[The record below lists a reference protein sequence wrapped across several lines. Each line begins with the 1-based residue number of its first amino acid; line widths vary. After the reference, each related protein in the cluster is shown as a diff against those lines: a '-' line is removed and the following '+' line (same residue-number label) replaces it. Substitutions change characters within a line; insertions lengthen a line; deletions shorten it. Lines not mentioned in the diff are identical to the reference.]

1 MYFRNPSSVFGAY
14 TLDVIAST
22 GFGVDIDS
30 QKNPDSEFVK
40 NAKKFFNITFNPL
53 LLMICKFLNEYPC
66 VYDFCWRRGWGG
78 ECVRMGRWR
87 DSFFYTILFW
97 KFNFFIYLFL
107 LRRTKSGKIALYKKR
122 KHDKFS
128 IIKLAKYAC
137 WVLVKGFLVK
147 SVLYKCRIFFSLTVM
162 FPKIDAL
169 FDLLGISPL
178 NRRNIMGFF
187 RSVASQA
194 VTFRKEDSSVRD
206 LCEISWREIVLYAI
220 LWDIRKGDSSVLCE
234 IS

>member
-87 DSFFYTILFW
+87 DIFFTLFY
-97 KFNFFIYLFL
+97 FGNSISLYIYFYWDEQKVAKLHFTKNVNMISFL
-107 LRRTKSGKIALYKKR
+107 L
-122 KHDKFS
+122 
-128 IIKLAKYAC
+128 
-137 WVLVKGFLVK
+137 
-147 SVLYKCRIFFSLTVM
+147 
-162 FPKIDAL
+162 
-169 FDLLGISPL
+169 
-178 NRRNIMGFF
+178 
-187 RSVASQA
+187 
-194 VTFRKEDSSVRD
+194 
-206 LCEISWREIVLYAI
+206 
-220 LWDIRKGDSSVLCE
+220 
-234 IS
+234 

>member
-1 MYFRNPSSVFGAY
+1 MCVWF
-14 TLDVIAST
+14 
-22 GFGVDIDS
+22 
-30 QKNPDSEFVK
+30 
-40 NAKKFFNITFNPL
+40 L
-53 LLMICKFLNEYPC
+53 LKAGLGEENVLE
-66 VYDFCWRRGWGG
+66 WGG
-78 ECVRMGRWR
+78 EEIVFFTLFFFGK
-87 DSFFYTILFW
+87 SFFLY
-97 KFNFFIYLFL
+97 IYFYWDEQKVAKLHF
-107 LRRTKSGKIALYKKR
+107 TKKR

>member
-1 MYFRNPSSVFGAY
+1 MFSVPTPWTSLPPLALVWTLTHRKIRTASLWKMPRNSSTLPSTHFYWWYVSFLMSIHVCMIFIEG
-14 TLDVIAST
+14 
-22 GFGVDIDS
+22 GV
-30 QKNPDSEFVK
+30 
-40 NAKKFFNITFNPL
+40 
-53 LLMICKFLNEYPC
+53 
-66 VYDFCWRRGWGG
+66 WGG

-206 LCEISWREIVLYAI
+206 LCEISGREIVLYVI
-220 LWDIRKGDSSVLCE
+220 YVRYQEGR
-234 IS
+234 

>member
-1 MYFRNPSSVFGAY
+1 MFSVPTPWTSLPPLALVWTLTHRKIRTASLWKMPRNSSTLPSTHFYWWYVSFLMSIHVCMIFVEG
-14 TLDVIAST
+14 
-22 GFGVDIDS
+22 GVGEE
-30 QKNPDSEFVK
+30 NVLE
-40 NAKKFFNITFNPL
+40 
-53 LLMICKFLNEYPC
+53 
-66 VYDFCWRRGWGG
+66 WGG
-78 ECVRMGRWR
+78 EEI
-87 DSFFYTILFW
+87 FYTILFW

-206 LCEISWREIVLYAI
+206 LCEISGREIVLYVI